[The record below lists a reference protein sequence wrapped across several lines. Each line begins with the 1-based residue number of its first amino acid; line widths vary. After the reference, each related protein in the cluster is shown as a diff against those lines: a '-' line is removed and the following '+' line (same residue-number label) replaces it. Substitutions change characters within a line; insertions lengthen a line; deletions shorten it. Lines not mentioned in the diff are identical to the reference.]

1 MQERTGSQAAVG
13 QSACSKITT
22 YTDQTLGA
30 KGGSIRSDLSSICSR
45 GRRACCRDRL
55 FGILAHFHLVA
66 CSGGDV
72 AAVVPNGVI
81 DFAFEA
87 ATKDGL
93 KLAL

>member
-1 MQERTGSQAAVG
+1 VVAALV
-13 QSACSKITT
+13 A
-22 YTDQTLGA
+22 
-30 KGGSIRSDLSSICSR
+30 
-45 GRRACCRDRL
+45 
-55 FGILAHFHLVA
+55 GIVYLEFWHFHLVA